1 MKNFRPALFVTGWFL
16 AGLAL
21 IMWIPTIYML
31 VLGDEEWR
39 KFLLSSVITLTA
51 GILLAATNRQRGG
64 FALVPRQV
72 FVLTT
77 LIWLMACVFAAL
89 PMLLIQQMS
98 YADALFET
106 MSGITTTGSTVL
118 TGLDHASRGFL
129 LWRSLLQWIGGIG
142 FIAMG
147 VLILPFLRV
156 GGMRLFHAES
166 SDRSEKVL
174 PRFESVSKAI
184 VFSYLALSL
193 ACAVAYYFAGMS
205 VFDAVNHAMTTVATG
220 GFSTYDA
227 SMGYFNDTPSILWI
241 AVVFMILGALPF
253 VLYVQLL
260 RGSPSAFWKDRQV
273 SGFLG
278 IVLFFGVLLA
288 LVNGLVQGRDPASA
302 LTASFFNVVSIISTT
317 GFASED
323 YSLWGEQAVM
333 VFFYLAFVGGCSGST
348 SGGLKV
354 FRLQVAYKMLRRQLD
369 RLVHPHAVFTERYN
383 NREISEDIIRSLIS
397 FSFFFALTIA
407 LLALSLSF
415 VGLDFMTS
423 MTGAITAVC
432 NVGPGLGSVIGPAGN
447 FATLPDAAK
456 WLLSAGMLLG
466 RLEIMTVLV
475 VITPGFWRG

>member
-1 MKNFRPALFVTGWFL
+1 M
-16 AGLAL
+16 
-21 IMWIPTIYML
+21 IYML
-31 VLGDEEWR
+31 MLGETEWR
-39 KFLLSSVITLTA
+39 QFLLSSAITLTA
-51 GILLAATNRQRGG
+51 GIVLAATNRQRGG

-77 LIWLMACVFAAL
+77 LTWLSVSVFAAL
-89 PMLLIQQMS
+89 PMLLIQHMS
-98 YADALFET
+98 YTDAFFET

-118 TGLDHASRGFL
+118 TGLDHAPRGFL

-166 SDRSEKVL
+166 SDRSEKIL
-174 PRFESVSKAI
+174 PRFESVTKAI
-184 VFSYLALSL
+184 VFSYVALTL
-193 ACAVAYYFAGMS
+193 ACMAAYYVSGMS

-220 GFSTYDA
+220 GYSTYDA
-227 SMGYFNDTPSILWI
+227 SMGHFSDTPSILW
-241 AVVFMILGALPF
+241 VSMLFMVLGALPF
-253 VLYVQLL
+253 VLYVHVL
-260 RGSPSAFWKDRQV
+260 RGSPSVLWKDRQV
-273 SGFLG
+273 TGFLG
-278 IVLFFGVLLA
+278 IVLFVALFLA
-288 LVNGLVQGRDPASA
+288 LVNILVQGRDPGSA
-302 LTASFFNVVSIISTT
+302 LTASFFNVISIITTT
-317 GFASED
+317 GYASED
-323 YSLWGEQAVM
+323 YSLWGELAVM
-333 VFFYLAFVGGCSGST
+333 VFFYLAFIGGCSGST

-354 FRLQVAYKMLRRQLD
+354 FRVQVAYRMLRRQLD
-369 RLVHPHAVFTERYN
+369 RLVHPHAIFTERYN
-383 NREISEDIIRSLIS
+383 NREISDDIIRSLIS

-407 LLALSLSF
+407 LLALALSF

-447 FATLPDAAK
+447 FASLPDAAK